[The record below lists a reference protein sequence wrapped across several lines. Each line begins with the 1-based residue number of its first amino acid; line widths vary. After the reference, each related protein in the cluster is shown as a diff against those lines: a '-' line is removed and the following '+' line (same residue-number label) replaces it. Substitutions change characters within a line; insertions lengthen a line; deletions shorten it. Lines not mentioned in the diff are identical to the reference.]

1 MIVSYKCPII
11 GQHVSSGHAFYV
23 IVNYII
29 EKSTSVSHVTVLV
42 LIIDFRHNIVK
53 VAMDMRAADYLD
65 NVKTT
70 EFIVI
75 NRTDASSKKKYWE
88 VEIYV

>member
-11 GQHVSSGHAFYV
+11 DKQVSSGHPFYV
-23 IVNYII
+23 IVYYII

-65 NVKTT
+65 NVMTNSLSLAGQT
-70 EFIVI
+70 QAVP
-75 NRTDASSKKKYWE
+75 KK
-88 VEIYV
+88 

>member
-11 GQHVSSGHAFYV
+11 GKQVSSGHPFYV
-23 IVNYII
+23 IVYYII

-65 NVKTT
+65 NVMTNSLSLAGQT
-70 EFIVI
+70 Q
-75 NRTDASSKKKYWE
+75 AAKKKNTE
-88 VEIYV
+88 R